1 MGSAAAST
9 GIVLRDYRTSDLEAI
24 FRLDEVC
31 FAAQFRFDRESM
43 LAFAEARNAI
53 VVVAEGPGE
62 EVLGFVIA
70 HVERAAARRRAY
82 VVTLDVA
89 ENHRRIGL
97 AGRLMREVE
106 ACAAAVGARWMELHV
121 FTGNEG
127 AIRFYER
134 LGYVRIGVQ
143 RRFYGAVGLDA
154 FTYRKLS
161 I

>member
-1 MGSAAAST
+1 MVATTSA
-9 GIVLRDYRTSDLEAI
+9 GVVLRNYRPSDLEAI

-31 FAAQFRFDRESM
+31 FSAEFRFDREAM

-53 VVVAEGPGE
+53 AVVAEAGGGE
-62 EVLGFVIA
+62 VVGFVIV
-70 HVERAAARRRAY
+70 HLEGAATNQRGY

-89 ENHRRIGL
+89 ENYRRIGL
-97 AGRLMREVE
+97 AGRLMPEVE
-106 ACAAAVGARWMELHV
+106 ARAAAAGARWMELHV

-134 LGYVRIGVQ
+134 LGYVRVGVQ
-143 RRFYGAVGLDA
+143 RRFYGAAGLDA
-154 FTYRKLS
+154 FAYRKLS